1 MLNTPQRTCA
11 SCAQSLKRA
20 AEVEHLIRMISIIP
34 IMFDQL
40 FQLRLIDKQWNYAVN
55 TMLSIFR
62 GMQYKLSCQEYSTLE
77 CDFLRTHYKEFFGH
91 VAWQIHTVVSFKQSG
106 IDVGE
111 NKEVYQVPCRR
122 LMCSRICHSVLS
134 VEDILRLG
142 YTEALASPE
151 IQMWVIDAWHRM
163 SPDAH
168 VITMQWWVH
177 FACRFK
183 GLFKK
188 GLIPICSQRIELAYA
203 LWFECELQKA
213 ARTLHILQ
221 KVQKHL
227 EKNLTTEIKTALAA
241 SQDLANCFRC
251 ILNAVSKERRGM
263 LCASFFQEHGPTRL
277 PWDTNVIIIR
287 MTVIKQMTSSS
298 KPFVMQLTR
307 LDGFVYNILLKHED
321 VRTDRLA
328 MIMGYWIN
336 HLTGSCKVYTYD
348 VFPLNDQS
356 GVVQM
361 IPSTTTLYDIRNSNI
376 TLLNY
381 IMTANEQL
389 HVKTLRQRVISS
401 TAGACLLAFTM
412 GLGDR
417 HLENILV
424 CSDAHL
430 VHVDFG
436 FVLGDDPK
444 HAHTPM
450 RITEDMVDAM
460 GGRQSTT
467 FVSFVKL
474 TQQGYAAMRLH
485 TSFWYH
491 LLAAECFIFGDKR
504 RHWKRIRD
512 HILDRFVPG
521 EWNDQASLQIETVV
535 QQAATSSWYQSFL
548 DLTHTA
554 SNQMGGIFRLEL

>member
-1 MLNTPQRTCA
+1 
-11 SCAQSLKRA
+11 
-20 AEVEHLIRMISIIP
+20 
-34 IMFDQL
+34 
-40 FQLRLIDKQWNYAVN
+40 
-55 TMLSIFR
+55 
-62 GMQYKLSCQEYSTLE
+62 
-77 CDFLRTHYKEFFGH
+77 
-91 VAWQIHTVVSFKQSG
+91 
-106 IDVGE
+106 
-111 NKEVYQVPCRR
+111 
-122 LMCSRICHSVLS
+122 
-134 VEDILRLG
+134 
-142 YTEALASPE
+142 
-151 IQMWVIDAWHRM
+151 
-163 SPDAH
+163 
-168 VITMQWWVH
+168 
-177 FACRFK
+177 
-183 GLFKK
+183 
-188 GLIPICSQRIELAYA
+188 
-203 LWFECELQKA
+203 
-213 ARTLHILQ
+213 
-221 KVQKHL
+221 
-227 EKNLTTEIKTALAA
+227 
-241 SQDLANCFRC
+241 
-251 ILNAVSKERRGM
+251 M

-474 TQQGYAAMRLH
+474 TPVSY
-485 TSFWYH
+485 TH
-491 LLAAECFIFGDKR
+491 LTLPT
-504 RHWKRIRD
+504 KRI
-512 HILDRFVPG
+512 V
-521 EWNDQASLQIETVV
+521 
-535 QQAATSSWYQSFL
+535 
-548 DLTHTA
+548 
-554 SNQMGGIFRLEL
+554 